1 MRRLAGLL
9 ALYALGLCGAGWAA
23 TPDVSSRE
31 SGGVVVI
38 RFDVSLP
45 VSLAPGA
52 SILCRAKVMPD
63 GRAEPGGSDGQV
75 VTAMGMRHGSMADCA
90 VEMPVWWQPRGGDS
104 GAQLSYE
111 VDALVSSG
119 GAASVVR
126 VAAEQGV
133 TVAPQRAGG
142 AATRWLSRV
151 R

>member
-45 VSLAPGA
+45 ASLPPGA
-52 SILCRAKVMPD
+52 SILCRARVMPN
-63 GRAEPGGSDGQV
+63 GRAEPGGSEAQV
-75 VTAMGMRHGSMADCA
+75 VTAMGIRHGSMADCA
-90 VEMPVWWQPRGGDS
+90 VEMPVWRQLRDGDG
-104 GAQLSYE
+104 GAQVSYE

-119 GAASVVR
+119 RAASVVR

-133 TVAPQRAGG
+133 AVAR
-142 AATRWLSRV
+142 
-151 R
+151 

>member
-9 ALYALGLCGAGWAA
+9 ALYALGLCGTGWAA

-31 SGGVVVI
+31 SGGMVVI
-38 RFDVSLP
+38 HFDVSLP
-45 VSLAPGA
+45 ASLPPGA
-52 SILCRAKVMPD
+52 SILCRARVVPD
-63 GRAEPGGSDGQV
+63 GPAEPGDGDGQV
-75 VTAMGMRHGSMADCA
+75 VTAMGNRRGSMADCA
-90 VEMPVWWQPRGGDS
+90 VEMPVWRRLRDGDS

-119 GAASVVR
+119 GAASVVQ

-133 TVAPQRAGG
+133 AVTPEQTGG
-142 AATRWLSRV
+142 AAASWLSGV